1 MSFREWYDRQ
11 IIEAKSRAKIIILG
25 PYDGIEKLKNIKNH
39 LRDNGYDRTCLV
51 ANFEYPPKE
60 SGESIEE
67 YYYRKS
73 TYAMKYGGILLFF
86 LLDKVRNEGVVSEI
100 SFLANELSEKVQFS
114 TVIIEESY
122 YTKLSS
128 VVKGLIQ
135 RHKIDHSFFRDDD
148 DLMKLSL
155 GACSQHL
162 HRLIWV
168 W

>member
-1 MSFREWYDRQ
+1 MSFRLWYDEQ
-11 IIEAKSRAKIIILG
+11 ITKAKGRAKIIILG
-25 PYDGIEKLKNIKNH
+25 SYDAMERLDNVKNH

-60 SGESIEE
+60 SGESIGE

-73 TYAMKYGGILLFF
+73 MYAMKYGDILLFI

-100 SFLANELSEKVQFS
+100 SFAANKLSKKVQFS
-114 TVIIEESY
+114 TVFIEESY
-122 YTKLSS
+122 YPKLSRM
-128 VVKGLIQ
+128 VKGLIQ
-135 RHKIDHSFFRDDD
+135 RHKIDYGFFRNDD
-148 DLMKLSL
+148 DLIKLAQ